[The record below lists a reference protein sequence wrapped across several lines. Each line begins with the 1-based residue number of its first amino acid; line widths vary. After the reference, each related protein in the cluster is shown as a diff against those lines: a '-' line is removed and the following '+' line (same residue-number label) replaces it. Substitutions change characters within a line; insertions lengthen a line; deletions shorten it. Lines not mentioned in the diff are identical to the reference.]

1 MPFPKPVSRAV
12 SRWEPRSGLGTGP
25 WGRDSI
31 GDTKGTSPIAHEHDS
46 AEIGLPAQTCRIL
59 IIDLVIDIRDSG
71 AALGVARTHAADQ
84 NAIYTVYSHTG
95 PDLKVCIENEGLHQ
109 ICMPSL
115 QCWSS

>member
-31 GDTKGTSPIAHEHDS
+31 GDTKRTSPIAHEHDS

-84 NAIYTVYSHTG
+84 NAIYTVNSH
-95 PDLKVCIENEGLHQ
+95 KAHMQ
-109 ICMPSL
+109 
-115 QCWSS
+115 